1 MRAKSPALDRFRIVA
16 AVLVT
21 AIHTSPLA
29 TYTADGDFFLTR
41 VLARLAVPFFFLV
54 TGYFLSRSE
63 WSSLPRFLKKTGL
76 LYLAAMLLYLPLN
89 LYSRNLSGWE
99 NMVRGILFDGTFYH
113 LWYFPAVLLGS
124 LLSFLLSRRGPRFA
138 LTAAGLLYLIG
149 LGGDSY
155 YGLISSLPFGKA
167 CYDILLSVS
176 AYTRNGVFFAP
187 LFLLLGAYAKR
198 RNPRLCLVGFLLSF
212 AAMSVEAFLLRAAE
226 AQRHDSMYLLLPFCS
241 LFLFSLLLSRN
252 SGQNRDA
259 RRFSA
264 VFYVVHPWCIVL
276 VRGAAE
282 VLGLEAVLVRNSLG
296 HFLAVLLLSAAVS
309 LSAVFFLPR
318 RPSET
323 GRAWCEIDLRAL
335 RSNTFLLQRKAGAH
349 SSLMAVIKADA
360 YGHGAI
366 PCARTLRRCGVR
378 AFAVATLEEGIALR
392 RAAVRG
398 TILILGY
405 TPPEEADLLVR
416 WRLTQ
421 AVMDEPY
428 ARQLAAQGRRVIVHV
443 AVDTGMHRIGI
454 PVEEVAAFRRIYRLP
469 HLRFTGI
476 FSHLCTANGRSP
488 EEKSFAQMQTN
499 AFLQLV
505 SVLRSC
511 GCPVGDTHLL
521 ASAGILR
528 FPPQP
533 CSHVR
538 AGLALFG
545 AWETQEERDESCGLR
560 PVLSLRARIVSVR
573 RLETGERA
581 GYGLAFEAMRP
592 TVLATVS
599 IGYADGLPRNLAA
612 RGGEVLLHG
621 KRVPIVGRLCMD
633 QLLIDATDAGETHG
647 GEIVTLIGR
656 DGEERISAEELA
668 GRCGTI
674 TNELFSRLGSRLG
687 RCILP

>member
-1 MRAKSPALDRFRIVA
+1 MRAKSPALDRFRIAA
-16 AVLVT
+16 AVLVA
-21 AIHTSPLA
+21 AIHTSPLT

-63 WSSLPRFLKKTGL
+63 WNSLPRFLKKTGL
-76 LYLAAMLLYLPLN
+76 LYLAAMLFYLPLN
-89 LYSRNLSGWE
+89 LYSRNLSGWQ
-99 NMVRGILFDGTFYH
+99 NIVRGILFDGTFYH

-124 LLSFLLSRRGPRFA
+124 LLAFLLSRKGPRFA

-155 YGLISSLPFGKA
+155 YGLVSSLPFGKA
-167 CYDILLSVS
+167 FYDILFSLS
-176 AYTRNGVFFAP
+176 AYTRNGIFFAP

-226 AQRHDSMYLLLPFCS
+226 AQRHNSMYLLLPFCS

-264 VFYVVHPWCIVL
+264 VFYVIHPWCIVL
-276 VRGAAE
+276 VRGGAE
-282 VLGLEAVLVRNSLG
+282 MLGLEAVLVSNSLG
-296 HFLAVLLLSAAVS
+296 HFLAVLLFSAAVS

-335 RSNTFLLQRKAGAH
+335 RSNTFLLQRKAGVH
-349 SSLMAVIKADA
+349 SALMAVIKADA

-366 PCARTLRRCGVR
+366 PCARALRRCGVR
-378 AFAVATLEEGIALR
+378 AFAVATLEEGITLR

-405 TPPEEADLLVR
+405 TPPSEADLLVR

-428 ARQLAAQGRRVIVHV
+428 ARQLAAQGRRVAVHV

-454 PVEEVAAFRRIYRLP
+454 PVEEVAAFRRVYRLP
-469 HLRFTGI
+469 ICALRGFFPTSAPRTDALLRRKALHKCRQTPSCSWYPFCAPAAVLWGTHI
-476 FSHLCTANGRSP
+476 CWPARESCAFRSSPALMCARGWRCSAHGKHRRNGMKAAGFALYYLCAPGLSLFAVSKRENAPGMVWRLKPNVPPFWPPSPSAMRTAFRAAWP
-488 EEKSFAQMQTN
+488 
-499 AFLQLV
+499 
-505 SVLRSC
+505 
-511 GCPVGDTHLL
+511 H
-521 ASAGILR
+521 
-528 FPPQP
+528 
-533 CSHVR
+533 R
-538 AGLALFG
+538 AGRFFCMGSAFPWWAG
-545 AWETQEERDESCGLR
+545 SAW
-560 PVLSLRARIVSVR
+560 
-573 RLETGERA
+573 
-581 GYGLAFEAMRP
+581 
-592 TVLATVS
+592 
-599 IGYADGLPRNLAA
+599 
-612 RGGEVLLHG
+612 
-621 KRVPIVGRLCMD
+621 
-633 QLLIDATDAGETHG
+633 
-647 GEIVTLIGR
+647 
-656 DGEERISAEELA
+656 IS
-668 GRCGTI
+668 
-674 TNELFSRLGSRLG
+674 F
-687 RCILP
+687 

>member
-1 MRAKSPALDRFRIVA
+1 
-16 AVLVT
+16 
-21 AIHTSPLA
+21 
-29 TYTADGDFFLTR
+29 
-41 VLARLAVPFFFLV
+41 
-54 TGYFLSRSE
+54 
-63 WSSLPRFLKKTGL
+63 
-76 LYLAAMLLYLPLN
+76 
-89 LYSRNLSGWE
+89 
-99 NMVRGILFDGTFYH
+99 
-113 LWYFPAVLLGS
+113 
-124 LLSFLLSRRGPRFA
+124 
-138 LTAAGLLYLIG
+138 
-149 LGGDSY
+149 
-155 YGLISSLPFGKA
+155 
-167 CYDILLSVS
+167 
-176 AYTRNGVFFAP
+176 
-187 LFLLLGAYAKR
+187 
-198 RNPRLCLVGFLLSF
+198 
-212 AAMSVEAFLLRAAE
+212 MSVEAFLLRAAE
-226 AQRHDSMYLLLPFCS
+226 AQRHNSMYLLLPFCS

-264 VFYVVHPWCIVL
+264 VFYVIHPWCIVL
-276 VRGAAE
+276 VRGGAE
-282 VLGLEAVLVRNSLG
+282 MLGLEAVLVSNSLG
-296 HFLAVLLLSAAVS
+296 HFLAVLLFSAAVS

-335 RSNTFLLQRKAGAH
+335 RSNTFLLQRKAGVH
-349 SSLMAVIKADA
+349 SALMAVIKADA

-366 PCARTLRRCGVR
+366 PCARALRRCGVR
-378 AFAVATLEEGIALR
+378 AFAVATLEEGITLR

-405 TPPEEADLLVR
+405 TPPSEADLLVR

-428 ARQLAAQGRRVIVHV
+428 ARQLAAQGRRVAVHV

-454 PVEEVAAFRRIYRLP
+454 PVEEVAAFRRVYRLP

-488 EEKSFAQMQTN
+488 QEESFAQMQTN

-528 FPPQP
+528 FPQQP
-533 CSHVR
+533 CSYVR

-581 GYGLAFEAMRP
+581 GYGLAFEAKRP

-599 IGYADGLPRNLAA
+599 IGYADGLPRSLAA
-612 RGGEVLLHG
+612 QGGEVLLHG
-621 KRVPIVGRLCMD
+621 KRGPMVGRLCMD
-633 QLLIDATDAGETHG
+633 QLLIDATDAGETYS

-668 GRCGTI
+668 GHCGTI
-674 TNELFSRLGSRLG
+674 TNELFSRLGERLG